1 MLLEFLEE
9 ENIPF
14 RLEGKIVVDTDVNKL
29 SSLEERATQLS
40 MKDVKV
46 LEKSDLLNKKIKDD
60 RSKQNIKTKISQQ
73 LIIESRSNFH
83 FELEL

>member
-29 SSLEERATQLS
+29 SSLEERATKLS
-40 MKDVKV
+40 MYDVKC
-46 LEKSDLLNKKIKDD
+46 LSQSDILTL
-60 RSKQNIKTKISQQ
+60 
-73 LIIESRSNFH
+73 
-83 FELEL
+83 